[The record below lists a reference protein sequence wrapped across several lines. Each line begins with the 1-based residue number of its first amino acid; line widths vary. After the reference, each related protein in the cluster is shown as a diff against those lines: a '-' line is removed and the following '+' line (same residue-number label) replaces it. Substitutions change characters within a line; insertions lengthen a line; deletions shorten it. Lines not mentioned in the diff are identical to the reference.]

1 MRRRNRRPAAQRKC
15 LVDYR
20 NLGSSGLKVS
30 VVGLGCNNFGMK
42 CDLEQTRA
50 VVHRALDEGITL
62 LDTADIYGN
71 RGGSEDLLGKVLGNR
86 RRDVIIASKFGMA
99 MGDGPYLKGGSRRY
113 IFAAIEASLRRLG
126 TDYLD
131 LYQIHQPDAETPQQE
146 TLEALTDLVRAGKVR
161 YLGSSNFAG
170 WQVADAAWISSSH
183 KLAHY
188 VSAQNQYNLLDR
200 RIEREL
206 FPACQRFGVGI
217 LPYFP
222 LASGFLTGK
231 YRRGVEAPK
240 GSRLALMQRMA
251 DQVMTDANFAVVEQL
266 EEFARARGHT
276 ILELAVGWLASQPIV
291 SSVISGATTPEQ
303 VSQNVKAGDWKL
315 TANELGEVD
324 KITRR

>member
-1 MRRRNRRPAAQRKC
+1 
-15 LVDYR
+15 LEYR
-20 NLGSSGLKVS
+20 NLGNSGLKVS

-50 VVHRALDEGITL
+50 VVYRALDEGVTL

-86 RRDVIIASKFGMA
+86 RRDVVLASKFGMA
-99 MGDGPYLKGGSRRY
+99 MGDGPYLTGASRRY
-113 IFAAIEASLRRLG
+113 IFSAVEASLRRLG

-131 LYQIHQPDAETPQQE
+131 LYQLHQPDPETPQHE
-146 TLEALTDLVRAGKVR
+146 TLDALTDLVRVGKVR
-161 YLGSSNFAG
+161 YIGSSNFAG
-170 WQVADAAWISSSH
+170 WQAAEAEWISRTH
-183 KLAHY
+183 NLARY

-200 RIEREL
+200 RIERDL
-206 FPACQRFGVGI
+206 VAPCLKYGVGI

-231 YRRGVEAPK
+231 YRRGAEAPK
-240 GSRLALMQRMA
+240 GTRLALMQRMA
-251 DQVMTDANFAVVEQL
+251 DQVMTEVNFAVLEKL
-266 EEFARARGHT
+266 EEFARAREHT
-276 ILELAVGWLASQPIV
+276 ILELAVGWLASQPAV

-303 VSQNVKAGDWKL
+303 VTANVKAGGWKL
-315 TANELGEVD
+315 SADDLAAAD

>member
-1 MRRRNRRPAAQRKC
+1 
-15 LVDYR
+15 VEYR
-20 NLGSSGLKVS
+20 NLGNSGLKVS

-42 CDLEQTRA
+42 CDLDQTRA
-50 VVHRALDEGITL
+50 VVYRALDEGVTL

-71 RGGSEDLLGKVLGNR
+71 RGGSEDLLGKVLGTR
-86 RRDVIIASKFGMA
+86 RHEVVLASKFGMA
-99 MGDGPYLKGGSRRY
+99 MGDGPYQKGGSRRY
-113 IFAAIEASLRRLG
+113 IFAAVEASLRRLG

-131 LYQIHQPDAETPQQE
+131 LYQLHQPDSETPQHE

-170 WQVADAAWISSSH
+170 WQAAEAEWISRAH
-183 KLAHY
+183 NLARY

-200 RIEREL
+200 RVEREL
-206 FPACQRFGVGI
+206 VPACLKYGVGI

-231 YRRGVEAPK
+231 YRRGAEAPK

-251 DQVMTDANFAVVEQL
+251 DQVMTEANFAALEKL
-266 EEFARARGHT
+266 EEFARARDHT
-276 ILELAVGWLASQPIV
+276 ILELAVGWLASQPVV

-303 VSQNVKAGDWKL
+303 VTANVKAGGWKL
-315 TANELGEVD
+315 SADELAEVD